1 MPAHGDFTIP
11 QAYTWVMGAIG
22 LVLGLFTVGYIL
34 GVWTGGLVFRQRQG
48 RYEDA
53 IPAAIV
59 LRKQSRMAGRQ
70 Q

>member
-1 MPAHGDFTIP
+1 
-11 QAYTWVMGAIG
+11 MGAIG

-53 IPAAIV
+53 ISAAIV
-59 LRKQSRMAGRQ
+59 MGKQSRVAGRRG
-70 Q
+70 